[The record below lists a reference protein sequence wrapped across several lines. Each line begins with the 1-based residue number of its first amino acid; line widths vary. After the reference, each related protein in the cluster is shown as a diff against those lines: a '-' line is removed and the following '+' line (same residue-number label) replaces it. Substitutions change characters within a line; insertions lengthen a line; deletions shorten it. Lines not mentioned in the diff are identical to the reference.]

1 MIINN
6 SNTVNPI
13 DRLFEDILNLNALA
27 IVGLSKNSGKTSL
40 LNFLLSRIDTDKKR
54 VGVLTTGRDGEKK
67 DLVFK
72 SDKPEVILKKGVLFS
87 TFYQEASIQSPFI
100 EIKGI
105 LDIETPMGKIVIAE
119 TKVDIKTQII
129 GPPSVYEQKYVVN
142 FIRNAGAELILIDG
156 SLDRRSILL
165 SELCEGVIY
174 VAGASYTNKV
184 PKIVSE
190 LEKEYNKSL
199 IPQIDQTEI
208 TTELSDTLD
217 KNNIIIKYKNGS
229 DFYLESLLGKEKQL
243 MTKLKGQQDKIK
255 DIFINTSFTDRVFDK
270 VKHQLRKFKGRL
282 IFLNSFNILLNEDNF
297 KLLLT
302 HCDTYTIHSVPLL
315 AFGVNSFSD
324 TGYHIDCEELRN
336 TLRSKYPNIPILD
349 IMEAPTPY
357 NL

>member
-1 MIINN
+1 MTINNN
-6 SNTVNPI
+6 SNTVNPT
-13 DRLFEDILNLNALA
+13 DKLFENISNLNALA

-40 LNFLLSRIDTDKKR
+40 LNFLLSKMDTEKKSI
-54 VGVLTTGRDGEKK
+54 GVLTTGRDGETK

-72 SDKPEVILKKGVLFS
+72 SDKPEVMLKKGVLFS

-105 LDIETPMGKIVIAE
+105 LDIETPMGNIVIAE
-119 TKVDIKTQII
+119 TKEDIKTQII

-142 FIRNAGAELILIDG
+142 FMRDAGADLIFIDG

-165 SELCEGVIY
+165 SELCDGVIY
-174 VAGASYTNKV
+174 VAGASYTNKM

-190 LEKEYNKSL
+190 LEKEYNKTLIPKLSKSL
-199 IPQIDQTEI
+199 IDAD
-208 TTELSDTLD
+208 LKNNLD
-217 KNNIIIKYKNGS
+217 KNNVIIKYKDDNE
-229 DFYLESLLGKEKQL
+229 FYLDSLLGKDQL
-243 MTKLKGQQDKIK
+243 LKEKLKGQQNSIK
-255 DIFINTSFTDRVFDK
+255 DIFINTSFTDRIFDK

-302 HCDTYTIHSVPLL
+302 HCDTYTINNVPLL

-324 TGYHIDCEELRN
+324 TGYHIDCDEFRN
-336 TLRSKYPNIPILD
+336 TLRSKYPDIPVLD
-349 IMEAPTPY
+349 IMEVPIQY
-357 NL
+357 S